1 METIKEAKDFLNEN
15 YKEGCIC
22 PCCNQT
28 VKLYKRKL
36 NSGMA
41 RVLIAMYKKGGSFFH
56 VKDYLREYNIKNTHD
71 WTLLKYWG
79 LIEPMDNHK
88 GGQEL
93 GYWSITEKGKQFC
106 KGELKLQKHVLII
119 TNKMI
124 GFSSEDTDIVESLG
138 NHFDYN
144 ELMN

>member
-1 METIKEAKDFLNEN
+1 MKTIIEAKTFLNEN
-15 YKEGCIC
+15 YKDGCIC
-22 PCCNQT
+22 PCCNQV

-71 WTLLKYWG
+71 WTLLKYWK
-79 LIEPMDNHK
+79 LIQPMDNQK

-124 GFSSEDTDIVESLG
+124 GFSNEDTDIVESLG

>member
-1 METIKEAKDFLNEN
+1 MKTISEAKTFLNDN
-15 YKEGCIC
+15 YKDGCIC

-79 LIEPMDNHK
+79 LIEPMENLK

-93 GYWSITEKGKQFC
+93 GYWCITEKGKQFC
-106 KGELKLQKHVLII
+106 KGEMKLQKHVLII

-124 GFSSEDTDIVESLG
+124 GFSNEDTDIVESLG